1 MLVRGEDSLARQL
14 ADGRQSDTALM
25 IQRGVGRMLYS
36 QRFSV
41 LSELTLASGRRA
53 DLIGLSAK
61 GDIWIIEIKSSV
73 ADFRADTKWPDYR
86 DYCDRMFFASHEGVP
101 SDLFPAEQGL
111 IMADSFGADILRDA
125 PEHRLSAA
133 RRKAVMLR
141 FATSAA
147 NRLHHL
153 TDPGLAGL

>member
-25 IQRGVGRMLYS
+25 IQRGVGRMLYG

-41 LSELTLASGRRA
+41 LSELTLVSGRRA
-53 DLIGLSAK
+53 DLMALSPK

-73 ADFRADTKWPDYR
+73 ADFKADHKWPDYK
-86 DYCDRMFFASHEGVP
+86 DFSDRMFFASHEAVP
-101 SDLFPAEQGL
+101 ADLFPDEQGL
-111 IMADSFGADILRDA
+111 IMADSFGAEILRDA

-141 FATSAA
+141 FAASAA

-153 TDPGLAGL
+153 FDPGLNGL

>member
-25 IQRGVGRMLYS
+25 IQRGVGRMLFS

-53 DLIGLSAK
+53 DLIALSSK

-73 ADFRADTKWPDYR
+73 ADFRADTKWPDYK
-86 DYCDRMFFASHEGVP
+86 DYCDRMYFASHEGVP
-101 SDLFPAEQGL
+101 SDLFPADQGL
-111 IMADSFGADILRDA
+111 IMADSFGADVLRDA

-141 FATSAA
+141 FATLAA

>member
-25 IQRGVGRMLYS
+25 IQRGVGRMLFS

-53 DLIGLSAK
+53 DLIALSSK

-73 ADFRADTKWPDYR
+73 ADFRADTKWPDYK

-101 SDLFPAEQGL
+101 SDLFPADQGL
-111 IMADSFGADILRDA
+111 IMADSFGADVLREA

-133 RRKAVMLR
+133 RRKAIMLR
-141 FATSAA
+141 FAKLAA

>member
-25 IQRGVGRMLYS
+25 IQRGVGRMLFS

-53 DLIGLSAK
+53 DLIALSSK

-73 ADFRADTKWPDYR
+73 ADFRADTKWPDYK
-86 DYCDRMFFASHEGVP
+86 DYCDRMYFASHEGVP
-101 SDLFPAEQGL
+101 SDLFPADQGL
-111 IMADSFGADILRDA
+111 IMADSFGADVLREA

-141 FATSAA
+141 FATLAA

>member
-111 IMADSFGADILRDA
+111 IIADSFGADILRDA